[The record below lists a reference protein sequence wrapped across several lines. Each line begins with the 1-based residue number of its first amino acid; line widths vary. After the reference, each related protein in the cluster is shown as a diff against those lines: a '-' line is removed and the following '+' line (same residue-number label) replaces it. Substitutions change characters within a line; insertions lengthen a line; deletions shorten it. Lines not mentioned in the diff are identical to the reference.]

1 MAPLILLVATDLTAR
16 RRIDHL
22 LSDDGYLVA
31 PSSSFHHA
39 NQLLDSVSPDLVIA
53 DVRLDAFNG
62 LHLALRCRA
71 NHPLLPVIITHDSAD
86 TLLAGEAQR
95 LGAAFIVDPLTD
107 PSFLPRVRA
116 VVENFRQHQQ
126 PIRRWR
132 RKQFDK
138 VIQAELGAAAA
149 RVCDVS
155 YGGLRL
161 AFGEEP
167 PLADV
172 VDVTVPGAGIT
183 VKARPV
189 WRFRSPTTDEFW
201 CGVELLESD
210 VPGMATWRDFVDG
223 A

>member
-22 LSDDGYLVA
+22 LSDAGYLVA
-31 PSSSFHHA
+31 ASSSFQHA
-39 NQLLDSVSPDLVIA
+39 KQLLDSVSPDLVIA

-62 LHLALRCRA
+62 LHLAVRCRV
-71 NHPLLPVIITHDSAD
+71 NHPLVPVIITHDSAD
-86 TLLAGEAQR
+86 ALLEAEASR
-95 LGAAFIVDPLTD
+95 LGASFIVDPLND
-107 PSFLPRVRA
+107 PAFLPRVRDA
-116 VVENFRQHQQ
+116 LHNYRQRQQ

-132 RKQFDK
+132 RKQVEK
-138 VIQAELGAAAA
+138 VIEAELGAAAA

-161 AFGEEP
+161 ALGTEP

-172 VDVTVPGAGIT
+172 FDVRVPDAGVT
-183 VKARPV
+183 VKARSV
-189 WRFRSPTTDEFW
+189 WKFRSPTTDEFW
-201 CGVELLESD
+201 CGVELVDTD
-210 VPGMATWRDFVDG
+210 VPGMSVWREFVDG